1 MVNIDHSRHKVDVCI
16 LGGGISGLLI
26 AHRLLSLGYKIILID
41 HNNKLASGAST
52 RNQGWLHC
60 GTYHCHSISNKN
72 KAIEVA
78 RKCIYGYEYI
88 KSYVPE
94 AIENPNLSSYALIS
108 HEDSLDQSICLWD
121 EIGIYHKSVSKDEI
135 KSKIPLINEDGF
147 SKCFKVKDVC
157 INTRILYKKIMFD
170 ITRKGGLIFKNV
182 QSKFTNKNKTV
193 LFFDTNGNKNSVDAS
208 IYIYATGFYAKKLFI
223 DYFNIKLPIRLWR
236 SHLVKIPKISDYIC
250 FFLDTKEV
258 TVMRHG
264 NNSIIGFNNDAKL
277 CDNIDLDW
285 IDKEVE
291 DAILSGIK
299 RRFHINN
306 IESHLISSCIKV
318 DLPNKYDDD
327 RSLETSMIEPM
338 TNHICVFPGKMTN
351 APFLADEVAKLVF
364 KRLDDDCI
372 SYRPW
377 D

>member
-1 MVNIDHSRHKVDVCI
+1 M
-16 LGGGISGLLI
+16 
-26 AHRLLSLGYKIILID
+26 
-41 HNNKLASGAST
+41 
-52 RNQGWLHC
+52 
-60 GTYHCHSISNKN
+60 
-72 KAIEVA
+72 
-78 RKCIYGYEYI
+78 
-88 KSYVPE
+88 
-94 AIENPNLSSYALIS
+94 
-108 HEDSLDQSICLWD
+108 
-121 EIGIYHKSVSKDEI
+121 
-135 KSKIPLINEDGF
+135 
-147 SKCFKVKDVC
+147 
-157 INTRILYKKIMFD
+157 
-170 ITRKGGLIFKNV
+170 
-182 QSKFTNKNKTV
+182 
-193 LFFDTNGNKNSVDAS
+193 
-208 IYIYATGFYAKKLFI
+208 
-223 DYFNIKLPIRLWR
+223 
-236 SHLVKIPKISDYIC
+236 VKIPKISDYIC